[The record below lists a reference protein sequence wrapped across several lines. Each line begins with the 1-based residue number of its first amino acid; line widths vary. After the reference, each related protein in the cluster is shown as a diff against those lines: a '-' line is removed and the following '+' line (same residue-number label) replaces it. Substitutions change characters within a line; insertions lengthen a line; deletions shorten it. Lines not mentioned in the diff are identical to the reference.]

1 MEDKANIFWKKFL
14 EIKDILM
21 DIDSLDD
28 AEANK
33 ILIQL
38 DNNLKTY
45 SSGID
50 FELEDITTEGRE
62 LVFTASG
69 DEDYFEDVIVLV
81 QTAPIMD
88 FWKITAFAQ
97 PKGKNQQME
106 FENIKLASNNLLFL
120 PMDSEEIKDKIGVQ
134 ISAKGLNKN
143 DNTLSCAYLLCEKMI
158 GEYNATTLIDYFDI
172 VAYEDNMENNGFLP
186 LDYLPDYVE
195 WKIEQIEARN

>member
-1 MEDKANIFWKKFL
+1 MEDKANIFWEKFL

-158 GEYNATTLIDYFDI
+158 GEYNATILIDYFDI

-195 WKIEQIEARN
+195 CKIEQIEARN

>member
-1 MEDKANIFWKKFL
+1 
-14 EIKDILM
+14 M

-158 GEYNATTLIDYFDI
+158 GEYNATILIDYFDI

-195 WKIEQIEARN
+195 CKIEQIEARN